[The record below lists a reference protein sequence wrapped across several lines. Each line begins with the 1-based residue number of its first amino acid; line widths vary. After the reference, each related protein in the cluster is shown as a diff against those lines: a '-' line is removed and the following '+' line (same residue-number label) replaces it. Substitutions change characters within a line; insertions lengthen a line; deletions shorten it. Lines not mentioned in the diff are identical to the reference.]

1 MAYGRVN
8 NLALRYTSRTTDLS
22 AGKGMAVGDG
32 VRVLVQALLAIQSSI
47 IRQVRKVE
55 KSRLL
60 HLVLFLEI

>member
-1 MAYGRVN
+1 
-8 NLALRYTSRTTDLS
+8 
-22 AGKGMAVGDG
+22 MAVGDG

-60 HLVLFLEI
+60 HLVLFLEV